1 MPLERFSVADS
12 HEIAEFLNRIWHA
25 AYGPS
30 GCPSFT
36 PEYLAWLYGGP
47 DAQQTIILGER
58 RQEKIV
64 ALKAF
69 LPRALV
75 ISGQAYR
82 GSLNTHLAIDPAL
95 PLADRVAFAHAS
107 TLAPWQPEN
116 FGREIDVAFALTES
130 ETPRIGPAYRMLSA
144 QGIQMTSGA
153 FNQSIVALQPS
164 ETAARRATIEDAP
177 AIVEFRRSVKCD
189 VKAELS
195 PAHLAHHWFDAPDGE
210 VFVVEES
217 GRISGAVALYRLETI
232 KAGRSATIA
241 VCEGLLMETA
251 EVGCALL
258 SAAAEYQR
266 RIKAKGIV
274 CENVTY
280 LSPDL
285 QRACRIIPSARKMRL
300 SILSKNPLSIGTAWM
315 VDVK

>member
-1 MPLERFSVADS
+1 MPLERLSVADS
-12 HEIAEFLNRIWHA
+12 YEIAEFLNKTWNQ

-30 GCPSFT
+30 GCPRFS
-36 PEYLAWLYGGP
+36 PEYLGWLYGGP
-47 DAQQTIILGER
+47 EAQQTIILGER
-58 RQEKIV
+58 RQKKIV
-64 ALKAF
+64 ALKAH
-69 LPRALV
+69 LARELV

-82 GSLNTHLAIDPAL
+82 ASLVTHLTIDPAL
-95 PLADRVAFAHAS
+95 PLADRLAFVQAS
-107 TLAPWQPEN
+107 TLATWQPEI
-116 FGREIDVAFALTES
+116 FGREIDVAFFLTES
-130 ETPRIGPAYRMLSA
+130 ETPRIGRVYRMSSELGL
-144 QGIQMTSGA
+144 QTTSGF
-153 FNQSIVALQPS
+153 FNQSIIALQPS
-164 ETAARRATIEDAP
+164 ETAARRATIEDAS

-195 PAHLAHHWFDAPDGE
+195 PADLAHHWFDAPDGE

-217 GRISGAVALYRLETI
+217 GRVSGAVALYRLETI
-232 KAGRSATIA
+232 KAGRSTTIA

-251 EVGCALL
+251 EVGCSLL

-266 RIKAKGIV
+266 WIKAKGIV

-285 QRACRIIPSARKMRL
+285 QRACSIIPSARKMQL
-300 SILSKNPLSIGTAWM
+300 SIVSKKPLSIGTAWM